1 MSDTKEDDVL
11 LDIIEFVDGSI
22 TPEEYNAVRAM
33 YNSIYDKN
41 IDTTNITSHI
51 ILLMKIASSFQNID
65 KLDKK
70 KIVIFVIQKFVQ
82 LNISNKDDVDVLNSF
97 VENILP
103 NVIDTLCS
111 IDNKKIIINTEQYVR
126 NCCLPCFGRKS
137 G

>member
-11 LDIIEFVDGSI
+11 LDIIDFVDASI

-41 IDTTNITSHI
+41 IDSNNIISHV

-65 KLDKK
+65 NIDKK
-70 KIVIFVIQKFVQ
+70 KIVIFVVQKFVQ
-82 LNISNKDDVDVLNSF
+82 LNITNKDELDVLNSF
-97 VENILP
+97 IENILP

-111 IDNKKIIINTEQYVR
+111 IDSKKIIINAEQYVQ
-126 NCCLPCFGRKS
+126 NCCFPFFKKKN
-137 G
+137 